1 MIEAGLIIARFLH
14 YLATTALAG
23 LSLFPLY
30 AFAGAE
36 PEVLSRWRQRWL
48 LWIAV
53 AALLSGL
60 CRLAFTAANMS
71 GSMSDLADA
80 ETVWAVVH
88 DTGFGHVW
96 TLRMLL
102 AVLTIGVAARG
113 LRSKAAAARPNWMMP
128 FLAAILLASLAGT
141 GHAQI
146 EEGWPGVIHVTSNTA
161 HLLAAGAWL
170 GGLIPLALILHRYLG
185 TDLNVGPKDMDRIL
199 MRFSGMG
206 YLAVAAL
213 IGSGFVNSWFL
224 VGSLSGLLNTP
235 YGQIL
240 LGKLALFG
248 GMLVLAVA
256 NRFWLVPSM
265 RTVQPDAADEL
276 AVRSARL
283 RNHVLGE
290 QFLGWMVLLAVSILG
305 TMQPAVGQ

>member
-185 TDLNVGPKDMDRIL
+185 TDLNVGPKDVDRIL

-206 YLAVAAL
+206 YVAVATL
-213 IGSGFVNSWFL
+213 IGSGLVNSWFL

>member
-30 AFAGAE
+30 AYAGAE
-36 PEVLSRWRQRWL
+36 PGVLGRWRQRWI

-53 AALLSGL
+53 AALFSGL
-60 CRLAFTAANMS
+60 CWFAFAAANMS
-71 GSMSDLADA
+71 GSMADLLDA
-80 ETVWAVVH
+80 ETLWAVVH
-88 DTGFGHVW
+88 DTGFGTVW

-102 AVLTIGVAARG
+102 ATLMVGVAARG
-113 LRSKAAAARPNWMMP
+113 LRSKGTAYHQNWMMP
-128 FLAAILLASLAGT
+128 LLAAILLASLAGT

-146 EEGWPGVIHVTSNTA
+146 EEGWAGVMHIVA
-161 HLLAAGAWL
+161 DAVHLLAAGVWL

-248 GMLVLAVA
+248 GMLALAIA

-265 RTVQPDAADEL
+265 GRIRKDAAEGL
-276 AVRSARL
+276 TRSSARL

-305 TMQPAVGQ
+305 TMQPAAG

>member
-1 MIEAGLIIARFLH
+1 MIEVGLIIARFLH

-30 AFAGAE
+30 AYAGAE
-36 PEVLSRWRQRWL
+36 PEGLGRWRQRWL
-48 LWIAV
+48 WWTAV

-60 CRLAFTAANMS
+60 CWFAFAAANMS
-71 GSMSDLADA
+71 GSMRDLADA

-88 DTGFGHVW
+88 DTGFGTVW

-102 AVLTIGVAARG
+102 AVLTVGMAAWG
-113 LRSKAAAARPNWMMP
+113 LRSKVAAHHQNWMMP
-128 FLAAILLASLAGT
+128 LLAAVLLASLAGT

-146 EEGWPGVIHVTSNTA
+146 EEGWAGVIHVVADAA

-170 GGLIPLALILHRYLG
+170 GGLIPLALILHCYIG
-185 TDLNVGPKDMDRIL
+185 TDLNVGPKNMDRIL

-206 YLAVAAL
+206 YVAVAAL
-213 IGSGFVNSWFL
+213 IGSGLVNGWFL
-224 VGSLSGLLNTP
+224 VGSFSRLLDTP
-235 YGQIL
+235 YGQML
-240 LGKLALFG
+240 LGKLVLFG
-248 GMLVLAVA
+248 GMLALAVA

-265 RTVQPDAADEL
+265 RMLRTDAAEEL
-276 AVRSARL
+276 ATRSARL

-305 TMQPAVGQ
+305 TMQPAIGQ